1 MKDRFYLVSLRDTVG
16 SNTAFHSHHGRG
28 YSTDQRNARVY
39 TREEAQRAWNTGRE
53 FDLPVDADAV
63 DRHLVFHVDHQFVP
77 GKTILSESATKYVG
91 FVNGQWD
98 GNDLFWL
105 ADAGKGQTIYARGNG
120 LEVGQQYAVYREG
133 DPYTMLNAKGKKY
146 DAGLELNQVAT
157 GVAVAS
163 ENDITT
169 IELTDSF
176 NAEVRRGDR
185 VLPVYDPMLPT
196 LFYPTMAEDV
206 AAGGQIVRVMG
217 SIGTAAKNS
226 VVTIDRGNLEG
237 VQVGHVFSINQKGEQ
252 VRDPKTKEM
261 VQLPGQ
267 KIGNLMVF
275 KTFDHFSYA
284 YVLDSSLPIK
294 IGAYIQPPLMDD

>member
-1 MKDRFYLVSLRDTVG
+1 MLFRSKDEGDGCDGIIRRYAGGTKLQPQVRVESLNNAIPVIPLDNIKQWLEHSTIIAPE
-16 SNTAFHSHHGRG
+16 SIANTPYVLGTA
-28 YSTDQRNARVY
+28 DQRV
-39 TREEAQRAWNTGRE
+39 
-53 FDLPVDADAV
+53 L
-63 DRHLVFHVDHQFVP
+63 
-77 GKTILSESATKYVG
+77 
-91 FVNGQWD
+91 
-98 GNDLFWL
+98 
-105 ADAGKGQTIYARGNG
+105 AGKGQTIYARGNG

-217 SIGTAAKNS
+217 SIGTAAKHS